1 MSSRAWEWTT
11 GADRCRP
18 RKRGS
23 APRFRPNPSLN
34 SSSLSQQ
41 FAAIRNPA
49 GLPVKT
55 ATPVAVYILLWSA
68 IFVLAAILCAASINA
83 ANQCREAVK
92 SIGRDCAPSIIA
104 AQQIKQDLAKL
115 DANSADFLLAKNA
128 NLPIYQELHTQ
139 AEALKN
145 QFSDSLVT
153 AAQNIT
159 FGDSERVPITKL
171 SSGIIRYSELVAGAN
186 QHQNNDAIPLIANAS
201 SYLHSDLFTAAQ
213 DLDKANTTVLDHV
226 YNLRSQSLH
235 IQSVLFFLAW
245 CVLNVVLLAAGIYLW
260 KATKR
265 ILNLGILIALFL
277 SIILAV
283 QVFFATEGSA
293 YRLKVI
299 TKDAFDSIHWLWS
312 ARATA
317 VDAYGARARVLLFA
331 HSNDQAAAL
340 RNLEDCQDKIL
351 QLPAGQI
358 TLSQLQKNP
367 EPAEI
372 LVKNPECKG
381 YLADELRNITF
392 TGEREAALAAVQT
405 WSRYSE
411 IDQQTAVLETNNRHT
426 DAVSLH
432 LSKERSGGLGAA
444 ASFDQALELVIG
456 INQAVFDK
464 TVAEG
469 LNKLEGLEWIV
480 AALCLGVMIATTAG
494 IWPRIREYVG

>member
-1 MSSRAWEWTT
+1 MH
-11 GADRCRP
+11 P
-18 RKRGS
+18 
-23 APRFRPNPSLN
+23 
-34 SSSLSQQ
+34 LSQQ

-49 GLPVKT
+49 SPPVKT

-68 IFVLAAILCAASINA
+68 IFILAAVLCAASINA

-115 DANSADFLLAKNA
+115 DANSADFLLAKSA
-128 NLPIYQELHTQ
+128 SLPIYQELQTQ
-139 AEALKN
+139 AETLKN

-159 FGDSERVPITKL
+159 FGDSERIPITKL
-171 SSGIIRYSELVAGAN
+171 SSGIIQYCELVADAN
-186 QHQNNDAIPLIANAS
+186 QPQSNEAIPLIAKAS
-201 SYLHSDLFTAAQ
+201 NYLHNELFTAAQ

-235 IQSVLFFLAW
+235 TQSILFFLVW
-245 CVLNVVLLAAGIYLW
+245 CLLNLVLLSTGIYLL
-260 KATKR
+260 KASKR

-277 SIILAV
+277 SVVLAFE
-283 QVFFATEGSA
+283 VFFATEGSA

-317 VDAYGARARVLLFA
+317 EDAYGARARVLLFA
-331 HSNDQAAAL
+331 HTDDQPSAL
-340 RNLEDCQDKIL
+340 SSLEECQDKIL
-351 QLPAGQI
+351 QLPPGQI
-358 TLSQLQKNP
+358 TLSQLQNDP
-367 EPAEI
+367 QPAEI
-372 LVKNPECKG
+372 LAKNPQFKG

-411 IDQQTAVLETNNRHT
+411 TDRQIAVLETNNRHA

-432 LSKERSGGLGAA
+432 LSKGPSGGLGTETR
-444 ASFDQALELVIG
+444 FDDALKLVIG

-469 LNKLEGLEWIV
+469 LNKLQGLEWIV
-480 AALCLGVMIATTAG
+480 VALCLGVIIMTAAG